1 MLAYGPDQGGRIN
14 EVPEAGAIFGQ
25 PVNDLMDWADI
36 AANSDQ
42 FAKSTVQTYW
52 RLFVG
57 HDPTPSESEEFDALW
72 RAFINDHDYR
82 IELMLLALIE
92 TEAYG
97 VP

>member
-1 MLAYGPDQGGRIN
+1 
-14 EVPEAGAIFGQ
+14 
-25 PVNDLMDWADI
+25 VNDLMDWADI